1 MYQEGRSFLHE
12 VNLGDMSD
20 PGKPVTGNQSGKEKK
35 GARQMRKRV
44 IAALLAAVMV
54 SGAFTGCGKTKER
67 VNEQGESVI
76 TVWSPSDEPA
86 IEEWWIN
93 KIEEFNQAHEGEI
106 ELRREAIV
114 RADSYAYEDKVNAAI
129 TSNDLPDILYVD
141 GPNVSI
147 YAANEVTL
155 PLDDFFSEEEWADFF
170 DSSKQQNTYDGNIY
184 AVGATESSVALYY
197 NKDLLDEAGIGVPE
211 SREDAWT
218 WSEYYE
224 AAKKLTKDGV
234 VGTNIIM
241 DKGEGLSYVLEQFWI
256 SNGTDFVNEDGSSAK
271 GYLNSAKGVEA
282 AEFLNS
288 LIQDGYA
295 NIDPIQKEFHNGK
308 AATML
313 GGSWEVA
320 TLEKDYPDLNW
331 GVTYFPVA
339 DGDGIPTSPT
349 GDWAAS
355 VTKNVQDMDAVKEV
369 MRFLFSE
376 ENVTTYAQAISKPPT
391 RVSSYDVL
399 EEYNEYPRSIF
410 KEQLME
416 TGHPRPRTPS
426 YSVLTAEFAE
436 AMLNIFTGVDPQE
449 ALDGAAEAMD
459 KDYNKYYADN

>member
-1 MYQEGRSFLHE
+1 
-12 VNLGDMSD
+12 
-20 PGKPVTGNQSGKEKK
+20 
-35 GARQMRKRV
+35 MRKRMV
-44 IAALLAAVMV
+44 AVLLAAALASVV
-54 SGAFTGCGKTKER
+54 STGCGKAKER
-67 VNEQGESVI
+67 VNEEGESVVTI
-76 TVWSPSDEPA
+76 WSPSDEPA
-86 IEEWWIN
+86 IEEWWVE
-93 KIEEFNQAHEGEI
+93 KIGEFNQAHEGEI

-155 PLDDFFSEEEWADFF
+155 PLDSLFSEEEWGDFF
-170 DSSKQQNTYDGNIY
+170 EPSKQQNTYNGKVY

-197 NKDLLDEAGIGVPE
+197 NKDMLDQAGISVPE
-211 SREDAWT
+211 KKEDAWT
-218 WSEYYE
+218 WSEYYDV
-224 AAKKLTKDGV
+224 AKKLTGNGV

-241 DKGEGLSYVLEQFWI
+241 DKGEGLSYVLGQFWI
-256 SNGTDFVNEDGSSAK
+256 SNGTDFVNEDGSSAD
-271 GYLNSAKGVEA
+271 GYLNSKEGVEA
-282 AEFLNS
+282 AQFLNS

-295 NIDPIQKEFHNGK
+295 NIDPIQKEFHNGR

-339 DGDGIPTSPT
+339 DGDGVLTSPT

-355 VTKNVQDMDAVKEV
+355 VTKNAQDMAAVEEV
-369 MRFLFSE
+369 MRFLFSK

-391 RVSSYDVL
+391 RISSYGVL
-399 EEYNEYPRSIF
+399 AEYNEYPRSIF

-426 YSVLTAEFAE
+426 YSVLTAEFSE

-449 ALDGAAEAMD
+449 ALDAAAAAMD
-459 KDYNKYYADN
+459 KDYAKYYAKD

>member
-1 MYQEGRSFLHE
+1 M
-12 VNLGDMSD
+12 
-20 PGKPVTGNQSGKEKK
+20 K
-35 GARQMRKRV
+35 RKI
-44 IAALLAAVMV
+44 IAVLLAGTMA
-54 SGAFTGCGKTKER
+54 SGVLAGCQRTKER
-67 VNEQGESVI
+67 VNEQGESVVTI
-76 TVWSPSDEPA
+76 WSPSDEPA
-86 IEEWWIN
+86 IEQWWAE
-93 KIEEFNQAHEGEI
+93 KILEFNEAHEGEI
-106 ELRREAIV
+106 ELKREAIV

-141 GPNVSI
+141 GPNVSV
-147 YAANEVTL
+147 YAANEITI
-155 PLDDFFSEEEWADFF
+155 PLDDFFEEEDWSDFLE
-170 DSSKQQNTYDGNIY
+170 SSKNQNTYDGKIY
-184 AVGATESSVALYY
+184 AVGATESSVALFY
-197 NKDLLDEAGIGVPE
+197 NRDMLEEAGITVPQ

-218 WSEYYE
+218 WSEFYD
-224 AAKKLTKDGV
+224 AAKKLTKKGV

-256 SNGTDFVNEDGSSAK
+256 SNGTDFVSEDGSTAE
-271 GYLNSAKGVEA
+271 GYINSPEGVEA

-288 LIQDGYA
+288 LIQEGYA
-295 NIDPIQKEFHNGK
+295 NIDPIQKEFHNEK

-339 DGDGIPTSPT
+339 DDNGIPTSPT

-355 VTKNVQDMDAVKEV
+355 VTKDVQDIDAVKEV
-369 MRFLFSE
+369 MQFLFSK

-391 RVSSYDVL
+391 RTSSYEIL
-399 EEYNEYPRSIF
+399 TEYNEYPRSIF

-426 YSVLTAEFAE
+426 YSVLSAGFSE
-436 AMLNIFTGVDPQE
+436 AMLNIFTGVDAQE
-449 ALDGAAEAMD
+449 ALDKAAEATD
-459 KDYNKYYADN
+459 KDYNKYYVEE

>member
-1 MYQEGRSFLHE
+1 MKKK
-12 VNLGDMSD
+12 VA
-20 PGKPVTGNQSGKEKK
+20 VTLLIAMFAA
-35 GARQMRKRV
+35 GAGM
-44 IAALLAAVMV
+44 
-54 SGAFTGCGKTKER
+54 GCGQVKER
-67 VNEQGESVI
+67 VNAEGESVI

-86 IEEWWIN
+86 IEEWWEE
-93 KIEEFNQAHEGEI
+93 KTAEFNEAHKGSI
-106 ELRREAIV
+106 HLQREAIV

-141 GPNVSI
+141 GPNVSV
-147 YAANEVTL
+147 YAANGITL
-155 PLDDFFSEEEWADFF
+155 PLDDFFPQEEWDDFLG
-170 DSSKQQNTYDGNIY
+170 SSKDQNTYDGKMY
-184 AVGATESSVALYY
+184 AVSATESSVALYY
-197 NKDLLDEAGIGVPE
+197 NKDMLTEAGIRIPGSKE
-211 SREDAWT
+211 EAWT

-224 AAKKLTKDGV
+224 AAEKLTKEGV

-241 DKGEGLSYVLEQFWI
+241 DKGEGLPYVLEQFWI
-256 SNGTDFVNEDGSSAK
+256 SNGTDFVSGDGSKAD
-271 GYLNSAKGVEA
+271 GYINSPEGVEA

-288 LIQDGYA
+288 LIQGGYA
-295 NIDPIQKEFHNGK
+295 NIDPIQKEFHNER

-339 DGDGIPTSPT
+339 DNGGILTSPT

-355 VTKNVQDMDAVKEV
+355 VTKDVQDMDAVKEV
-369 MRFLFSE
+369 MNFLFSK

-399 EEYNEYPRSIF
+399 TEYDEYPRSIF

-426 YSVLTAEFAE
+426 YSVLSAGFSE
-436 AMLNIFTGVDPQE
+436 AMLNIFTGVDAKT
-449 ALDGAAEAMD
+449 ALDEAAAAMD
-459 KDYNKYYADN
+459 KDYKKYYSEE

>member
-1 MYQEGRSFLHE
+1 
-12 VNLGDMSD
+12 
-20 PGKPVTGNQSGKEKK
+20 
-35 GARQMRKRV
+35 MRKRMV
-44 IAALLAAVMV
+44 AVLLAAALASVV
-54 SGAFTGCGKTKER
+54 STGCGKAKER
-67 VNEQGESVI
+67 VNEEGESVVTI
-76 TVWSPSDEPA
+76 WSPSDEPA
-86 IEEWWIN
+86 IEEWWVE
-93 KIEEFNQAHEGEI
+93 KIGEFNQAHEGEI

-155 PLDDFFSEEEWADFF
+155 PLDSLFSEEEWGDFF
-170 DSSKQQNTYDGNIY
+170 EPSKQQNTYNGKIY

-197 NKDLLDEAGIGVPE
+197 NKDMLDQAGISVPE
-211 SREDAWT
+211 KKEDAWT
-218 WSEYYE
+218 WSEYYDV
-224 AAKKLTKDGV
+224 AKKLTGNGV

-241 DKGEGLSYVLEQFWI
+241 DKGEGLSYVLGQFWI
-256 SNGTDFVNEDGSSAK
+256 SNGTDFVNEDGSSAD
-271 GYLNSAKGVEA
+271 GYLNSKEGVEA
-282 AEFLNS
+282 AQFLNS

-295 NIDPIQKEFHNGK
+295 NIDPIHKELHNFR
-308 AATML
+308 ASTML

-339 DGDGIPTSPT
+339 DGDGVLTSPT

-355 VTKNVQDMDAVKEV
+355 VTKNAQDMAAVEEV
-369 MRFLFSE
+369 MRFLFSK

-391 RVSSYDVL
+391 RISSYGVL
-399 EEYNEYPRSIF
+399 TEYNEYPRSIF

-426 YSVLTAEFAE
+426 YSVLTAEFSE

-449 ALDGAAEAMD
+449 ALDAAAAAMD
-459 KDYNKYYADN
+459 KDYAKYYAKD

>member
-1 MYQEGRSFLHE
+1 
-12 VNLGDMSD
+12 
-20 PGKPVTGNQSGKEKK
+20 
-35 GARQMRKRV
+35 MRKRV
-44 IAALLAAVMV
+44 VAVLLAAVMV

-67 VNEQGESVI
+67 VNEDGESVI

-86 IEEWWIN
+86 IEDWWVA

-129 TSNDLPDILYVD
+129 TSNDLLDILYVD

-170 DSSKQQNTYDGNIY
+170 DSSKRQNTYGENIY

-197 NKDLLDEAGIGVPE
+197 NKDLLSKAGIDVPE
-211 SREDAWT
+211 SKDDAWT

-234 VGTNIIM
+234 VG
-241 DKGEGLSYVLEQFWI
+241 
-256 SNGTDFVNEDGSSAK
+256 VNEDGSSAE
-271 GYLNSAKGVEA
+271 GYLNSAEGVEA
-282 AEFLNS
+282 AKFLNR

-339 DGDGIPTSPT
+339 DGGGIPTSPT

-355 VTKNVQDMDAVKEV
+355 VTKNVQDLDAVKEV

-376 ENVTTYAQAISKPPT
+376 DNVTTYAQAIAKPPT

-436 AMLNIFTGVDPQE
+436 TMLNIFTGVDPQE
-449 ALDGAAEAMD
+449 ALDAAAEAMD
-459 KDYNKYYADN
+459 KDYNKYYAND

>member
-1 MYQEGRSFLHE
+1 
-12 VNLGDMSD
+12 
-20 PGKPVTGNQSGKEKK
+20 
-35 GARQMRKRV
+35 MRKRMV
-44 IAALLAAVMV
+44 AVLLAAALASVV
-54 SGAFTGCGKTKER
+54 STGCGKAKER
-67 VNEQGESVI
+67 VNEEGESVVTI
-76 TVWSPSDEPA
+76 WSPSDEPA
-86 IEEWWIN
+86 IEEWWVE
-93 KIEEFNQAHEGEI
+93 KIGEFNQAHEGEI

-155 PLDDFFSEEEWADFF
+155 PLDSLFSEEEWGDFF
-170 DSSKQQNTYDGNIY
+170 EPSKQQNTYNGKIY

-197 NKDLLDEAGIGVPE
+197 NKDMLDQAGISVPE
-211 SREDAWT
+211 KKEDAWT
-218 WSEYYE
+218 WSEYYDV
-224 AAKKLTKDGV
+224 AKKLTGNGV

-241 DKGEGLSYVLEQFWI
+241 DKGEGLSYVLGQFWI
-256 SNGTDFVNEDGSSAK
+256 SNGTDFVNEDGSSAD
-271 GYLNSAKGVEA
+271 GYLNSKEGVEA
-282 AEFLNS
+282 AQFLNS

-295 NIDPIQKEFHNGK
+295 NIDPIQKEFHNGR

-339 DGDGIPTSPT
+339 DGDGVLTSPT

-355 VTKNVQDMDAVKEV
+355 VTKNAQDMAAVEEV
-369 MRFLFSE
+369 MRFLFSK

-391 RVSSYDVL
+391 RISSYGVL
-399 EEYNEYPRSIF
+399 TEYNEYPRSIF

-426 YSVLTAEFAE
+426 YSVLTAEFSE

-449 ALDGAAEAMD
+449 ALDAAAAAMD
-459 KDYNKYYADN
+459 KDYAKYYAKD

>member
-1 MYQEGRSFLHE
+1 
-12 VNLGDMSD
+12 
-20 PGKPVTGNQSGKEKK
+20 
-35 GARQMRKRV
+35 MRKRW
-44 IAALLAAVMV
+44 IAVLLAAAMA
-54 SGAFTGCGKTKER
+54 SSALAGCGKTKER
-67 VNEQGESVI
+67 VNEKGESVI
-76 TVWSPSDEPA
+76 TIWSPSDEPA
-86 IEEWWIN
+86 IEEWWVE
-93 KIEEFNQAHEGEI
+93 KIDEFNQAHEGEI

-155 PLDDFFSEEEWADFF
+155 PLDDFFSEEEWSDFF
-170 DSSKQQNTYDGNIY
+170 DSSKQQNTYDGRIY
-184 AVGATESSVALYY
+184 AIGATESSVALYY
-197 NKDLLDEAGIGVPE
+197 NADMLEQAGISIPE
-211 SREDAWT
+211 SKEEAWT
-218 WSEYYE
+218 WSEFYE

-241 DKGEGLSYVLEQFWI
+241 DKGEGLPYVLEQFWI
-256 SNGTDFVNEDGSSAK
+256 SNGTDLVSEDGSQAE
-271 GYLNSAKGVEA
+271 GYINSPEGIEA

-288 LIQDGYA
+288 LIQEGYA
-295 NIDPIQKEFHNGK
+295 NIDPIQKEFHNER

-320 TLEKDYPDLNW
+320 TLENDYPDLNW

-339 DGDGIPTSPT
+339 DNGGILTSPT
-349 GDWAAS
+349 GDWVAS
-355 VTKNVQDMDAVKEV
+355 VTKNAQDLEAVKEV
-369 MRFLFSE
+369 MQFLFSK

-391 RVSSYDVL
+391 RKSSYDVL
-399 EEYNEYPRSIF
+399 TEYNEYPRSLF

-426 YSVLTAEFAE
+426 YSVLSAEFSE
-436 AMLNIFTGVDPQE
+436 ALLNIFTGVDTKE
-449 ALDGAAEAMD
+449 ALDAAAAATD
-459 KDYNKYYADN
+459 KDYNKYYAE